1 MKVESFELR
10 EIIDSRTKPTV
21 EAEVNGTSG
30 KAPSGASTG
39 KHEAECF
46 VPENLEKIEDDLK
59 EKLVGE
65 EFTQEEFDS
74 TLKEYDGTDK
84 MSEIGAVGIAASF
97 AFRNAK
103 GFDFGKE
110 FPLPLSNVIGGGEH
124 GGNTSIQEF
133 LVLPVEAESFHDAVR
148 TNAAIYQE
156 LKERY
161 AQKIRGI
168 NDEGAL
174 ITSMDDE
181 QTLQAL
187 KKVADGH
194 GARIGLDVAAS
205 EFYEDGDYNMSSMSR
220 TFTPDEHLKFV
231 QHLIERYDLIYVEDP
246 FDQDDFA
253 MHEKLMEENRGNDVL
268 INGDDL
274 FTTDKE
280 RLQHGIDL
288 NAANSLIVKPNQIG
302 TVSDAEETVELALEN
317 DYVPVISHRS
327 GETCDSTISRLA
339 LEWNCP
345 VIKAGIAD
353 IRIAKLNE
361 LIRLWD
367 EVDEPELADI

>member
-1 MKVESFELR
+1 MQIESFKLR

-21 EAEVNGTSG
+21 EAEVNGAKG

-39 KHEAECF
+39 KHEAACF
-46 VPENLEKIEDDLK
+46 VPDNLEEIEEELK
-59 EKLVGE
+59 EELEGKDLD
-65 EFTQEEFDS
+65 QEDFDS
-74 TLKEYDGTDK
+74 ILKNYDGTEK
-84 MSEIGAVGIAASF
+84 LSNIGAVGIASSF

-103 GFDFGKE
+103 GFEYGKE
-110 FPLPLSNVIGGGEH
+110 FPPPLSNVIGGGEH

-133 LVLPVEAESFHDAVR
+133 LVLPVEADSFREAVK
-148 TNAAIYQE
+148 TNAKIYQE
-156 LKERY
+156 LKEKYPQR
-161 AQKIRGI
+161 IRGI

-181 QTLQAL
+181 QTLKAL
-187 KKVADGH
+187 KKVADEY

-205 EFYEDGDYNMSSMSR
+205 EFYEDGDYKLSSMSQR
-220 TFTPDEHLKFV
+220 FTPDEHLKFV
-231 QHLIERYDLIYVEDP
+231 QHLIDQYDLIYVEDP

-253 MHEKLMEENRGNDVL
+253 MHEKLMEQNRGNDVL
-268 INGDDL
+268 ICGDDL

-302 TVSDAEETVELALEN
+302 TVSDAEETVELAKEN

-339 LEWNCP
+339 VEWSCP

-367 EVDEPELADI
+367 ETDGAELTEL